1 MFLPVKYIKYKL
13 NSKGKYKIHSPY
25 VFDLVS
31 NCLELK
37 IAPQDRKLLAALR
50 ERLKKDKR
58 TIEIR
63 DFGAG
68 SHKLG
73 NIRKISDIYRVSA
86 SKGVYARL
94 LYQLTRHYR
103 FDEILELGTSL
114 GAGALHLALGNP
126 DAKITTVDAS
136 PETQQ
141 IARENAEK
149 TGISNIDFVCSDFQS
164 YLGNLH
170 DKRFDLIFID
180 GHHDGKALLSYLD
193 QLQPFSHDDTL
204 FILDDIRWSEGM
216 FSAWEQ
222 ICADPRY
229 HLTMD
234 FFRMGIILKRPQQAR
249 EHFVI
254 RLRGVLRGMI

>member
-31 NCLELK
+31 KCLELK
-37 IAPQDRKLLAALR
+37 IDPEDQKQIAALR
-50 ERLKKDKR
+50 TSLKKDKR
-58 TIEIR
+58 LIR
-63 DFGAG
+63 ITDLGAG

-73 NIRKISDIYRVSA
+73 TTRKIRDIYKHSA

-94 LYQLTRHYR
+94 LYQLNRYYACK
-103 FDEILELGTSL
+103 EVLELGTSL
-114 GAGALHLALGNP
+114 GMGTVHLALGNP
-126 DAKITTVDAS
+126 NAQITTVDAS
-136 PETQQ
+136 PETQE
-141 IARENAEK
+141 IAREQAQKLGLTNLY
-149 TGISNIDFVCSDFQS
+149 FVCSDFQS
-164 YLGNLH
+164 YLSKLEN
-170 DKRFDLIFID
+170 KQFDLIFID

-193 QLQPFSHDDTL
+193 QLQTFSHDDTL

-216 FSAWEQ
+216 LAAWEQ
-222 ICADPRY
+222 ICADPQY

-234 FFRMGIILKRPQQAR
+234 FFRMGIILKRPQQAK

-254 RLRGVLRGMI
+254 KIRGVISGML